1 MKNWQRFLACRTVR
15 ETGGEIPVPE
25 EVLVASLN
33 DFLGSL
39 RENEA
44 NIFMQRYYF
53 LRSAKDIA
61 AAHGLKENHVRSI
74 LAKTRSKLNRFLK
87 SVISEM

>member
-1 MKNWQRFLACRTVR
+1 M
-15 ETGGEIPVPE
+15 
-25 EVLVASLN
+25 VLVESLN